1 MRPIPL
7 FSPTTVP
14 VPSPAPHRFV
24 SGTGLRPIGRVFG
37 VLLVL
42 FSVTMLIP
50 LALSWWYRDGESASF
65 LLTFGIILGL
75 GLVLWLPLRHQRVEL
90 RTRDGFVIVTLFWIV
105 LGLLSALPF
114 VIGPHLGYTDSVF
127 EAVSAFTTTGATT
140 IVGLDGLPR
149 SILYYRQQLQFLGG
163 MGVIVLAVAVL
174 PLLGI
179 GGMQLYRAETPGP
192 MKEERLTP
200 RIGHT
205 ARALW
210 LIYVGLTGACAFAY
224 WLAGMDAF
232 DAVGHSFATVSTGGF
247 STHDA
252 SMGYFKSPL
261 IEVIAALFMLLG
273 ALNFGVLFTAW
284 QTFSLQALL
293 GNTEVRAF
301 LGIVVAVTG
310 IEAAILAYTGYTGL
324 GEGLRQ
330 ALFHVISCITSTGFT
345 ATDFSVWPLFLP
357 TLLVFV
363 GFVGGCG
370 GSTAGGLKVL
380 RVVLLFRNSL
390 LEARKLLHPR
400 LVACVKLG
408 NRVIPQRIMEGVWGF
423 FSLYVAV
430 FVALMLAVMS
440 TGVDQVT
447 AFSAVATCINNM
459 GPGLGEVSA
468 NFVALDA
475 GVKWLLVLAMW
486 LGRLELFTILVL
498 LAPTLWRV

>member
-1 MRPIPL
+1 MPH
-7 FSPTTVP
+7 PTQA
-14 VPSPAPHRFV
+14 SSAPRHSARLV
-24 SGTGLRPIGRVFG
+24 SQRARSDTRLRAILRVFG

-42 FSVTMLIP
+42 FSLTMLP
-50 LALSWWYRDGESASF
+50 PTAVSLWYQDGEIKSF
-65 LLTFGIILGL
+65 LLTFGMTLALGL
-75 GLVLWLPLRHQRVEL
+75 LLWLPAHNARAEL
-90 RTRDGFVIVTLFWIV
+90 RTRDGFIIVALFWV
-105 LGLLSALPF
+105 GLGLLSALPF
-114 VIGPHLGYTDSVF
+114 VIGPHLGYSDSVF

-140 IVGLDGLPR
+140 IIGLDELPR

-163 MGVIVLAVAVL
+163 MGIIVLAVAVL

-192 MKEERLTP
+192 MKDEKLTP

-205 ARALW
+205 ARTLW
-210 LIYVGLTGACAFAY
+210 FIYVGLTAACAYGY
-224 WLAGMDAF
+224 WLAGMEAF
-232 DAVGHSFATVSTGGF
+232 DAIGHSFATLSTGGF

-252 SMGYFKSPL
+252 SMGYFKSLP
-261 IEVIAALFMLLG
+261 IEAITELFMVLG
-273 ALNFGVLFTAW
+273 ATNFGLLFVAW
-284 QTFSLQALL
+284 QQRSLWHLL
-293 GNTEVRAF
+293 NDTEVRAF
-301 LGIVVAVTG
+301 LGIVLAVVG
-310 IEAAILAYTGYTGL
+310 VEASILAYTGHTGL

-330 ALFHVISCITSTGFT
+330 ALFQVISCITSTGFT
-345 ATDFSVWPLFLP
+345 TTDFSVWPLFLP

-380 RVVLLFRNSL
+380 RVVLLFRNSR

-400 LVACVKLG
+400 LVASVKLKG
-408 NRVIPQRIMEGVWGF
+408 RVVPQRVMDGIWGF
-423 FSLYVAV
+423 FALYIAAFAV
-430 FVALMLAVMS
+430 LMLAVMA

-468 NFVALDA
+468 NFVAQSA
-475 GVKWLLVLAMW
+475 TVKWLLVLAMW
-486 LGRLELFTILVL
+486 LGRLEMFTLLVL